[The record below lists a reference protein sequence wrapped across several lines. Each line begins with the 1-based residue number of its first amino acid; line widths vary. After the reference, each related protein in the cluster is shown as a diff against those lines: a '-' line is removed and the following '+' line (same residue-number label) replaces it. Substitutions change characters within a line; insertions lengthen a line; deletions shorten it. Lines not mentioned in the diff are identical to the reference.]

1 MKTKAKKTIK
11 VLEQYAKD
19 YALTD
24 EDFAKGVVFGFKIAI
39 TVIKRI
45 FLEKDK

>member
-11 VLEQYAKD
+11 ILERYEKD
-19 YALTD
+19 YSLTD
-24 EDFAKGVVFGFKIAI
+24 EDFARGVAFGFKIAI
-39 TVIKRI
+39 IVIKRI